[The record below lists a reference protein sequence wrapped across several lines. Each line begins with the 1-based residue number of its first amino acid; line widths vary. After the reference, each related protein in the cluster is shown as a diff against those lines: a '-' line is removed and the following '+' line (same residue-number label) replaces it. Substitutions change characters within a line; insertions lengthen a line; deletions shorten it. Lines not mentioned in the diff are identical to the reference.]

1 MMIQYRTT
9 GAALLLLLI
18 AAVARVGAQPDP
30 RQMSGVPLPVSDLPV
45 GTVTVRV
52 IRGALT
58 NPIASQTVEIVG
70 APTPAR
76 AVTNDSGR
84 AELSGLAV
92 GSRVRAVAV
101 VGGERLE
108 SQEFPI
114 PASGGVRL
122 MLVATDRSAASP
134 PPGPQQG
141 SPAQPGEVVL
151 SDESRFVFEA
161 GEDGLSVF
169 YILQLQND
177 AAVPVQ
183 PVHPVVFELP
193 SDARG
198 AALLD
203 GSSPQATVAGREVRI
218 QGPFAPGRT
227 LVQVAYSM
235 PFGDSNLDIEQK
247 LPLRLLHLAVVAQ
260 KIGDLRLTSPQ
271 ITDQRDMPAQG
282 NVYIA
287 ARGGAVA
294 AGEVLRFSF
303 SGVPHH
309 STWPRTLALVLAV
322 VVLAGGAWSA
332 VRAGSAT
339 APYDARR
346 QELEA
351 TRDRLFDEL
360 AALEQR
366 QREQSIDPERYSDR
380 RRELIAALE
389 RVYAALDDD
398 AVAVG
403 RAS

>member
-1 MMIQYRTT
+1 MVR
-9 GAALLLLLI
+9 AALLLLLL
-18 AAVARVGAQPDP
+18 AAASPAGAQPDP
-30 RQMSGVPLPVSDLPV
+30 RRMSGVPLPVSDLPV

-70 APTPAR
+70 GNAPLR
-76 AVTNDSGR
+76 AVTNESGR
-84 AELSGLAV
+84 AEVTNLAV

-108 SQEFPI
+108 SQEFAV

-122 MLVATDRSAASP
+122 MLVAADPSAGSP
-134 PPGPQQG
+134 PPDPGQG

-151 SDESRFVFEA
+151 GEESRFVFET

-169 YILQLQND
+169 YILQVQND
-177 AAVPVQ
+177 AAAPVQ
-183 PVHPVVFELP
+183 PGRPIEFELP

-198 AALLD
+198 ATLLE
-203 GSSPQATVAGREVRI
+203 GSSPQATVSGRQVKI
-218 QGPFAPGRT
+218 AGPFAPGGT
-227 LVQVAYSM
+227 LVQVAYTM
-235 PFGDSNLDIEQK
+235 PYAGSNIDIEQK

-260 KIGDLRLTSPQ
+260 KIGDLRLSSPQ
-271 ITDQRDMPAQG
+271 LAEQRDMPAQG
-282 NVYIA
+282 NTYIA
-287 ARGGAVA
+287 GRGGAVA
-294 AGEVLRFSF
+294 ADEVLRFSF

-309 STWPRTLALVLAV
+309 STWARTLALVLAV

-360 AALEQR
+360 AALEQGQR
-366 QREQSIDPERYSDR
+366 QQAIDPERYSDR

-389 RVYAALDDD
+389 LVYAALDDD